1 MQKKEKPK
9 TWMRRRHRVITAL
22 LKPFVSVY
30 VRIAYGIRPEPFRQ
44 QGDRAYLVLLNHQT
58 VFDQFFVGISFNGP
72 VYYVATED
80 IFSMGWVSSLIR
92 WLVAPIPI
100 RKQTTDI
107 SAVMTCM
114 RVAREGGTIAM
125 APEGNRTYSG
135 KTEYMNPAIAAL
147 ARKMKLP
154 IALYRIEGGYGVQP
168 RWADKL
174 RRGKMRGYI
183 AQVIEPE
190 TYAAMTNDELLAAI
204 RQGLYVNE
212 GCPGG
217 TFKSRRK
224 AEYLER
230 AVYICPFCGL
240 SKFESRGDH
249 ISCTTCG
256 RTIAYGEDKVL
267 TGQGFEFPF
276 RYVNDWYR
284 HQEDYV
290 NQLDTRLHTDVPLFR
305 DEADL
310 SEVIVYQN
318 KNLLRPRA
326 KLALYGNRI
335 TVDEDGENPI
345 IFPFEELEAVTVLG
359 KNKLNIYHGKQ
370 VYQLKGDKRFN
381 ALKYV
386 HIFYR
391 HRNILRG
398 EETSRFLGL

>member
-1 MQKKEKPK
+1 MQTKEKTK
-9 TWMRRRHRVITAL
+9 TWLLRRHRIITAL
-22 LKPFVSVY
+22 LRPFISVY
-30 VRIAYGIRPEPFRQ
+30 VRIAYGIRVEPFRPQ
-44 QGDRAYLVLLNHQT
+44 SRRAYLVLLNHQT
-58 VFDQFFVGISFNGP
+58 VFDQFFVGVSFNGP

-107 SAVMTCM
+107 SAVMTCI

-147 ARKMKLP
+147 ARKLKLP

-174 RRGKMRGYI
+174 RRGKMRSYV

-190 TYAAMTNDELLAAI
+190 EYAAMTNDELLAAI

-212 GCPGG
+212 ACPGG
-217 TFKSRRK
+217 TFKSRHR

-230 AVYICPFCGL
+230 AVYICPFCGF
-240 SKFESRGDH
+240 SKFESQGDH

-256 RTIAYGEDKVL
+256 KTATYGEDKRL
-267 TGQGFEFPF
+267 TGQGFDFPF
-276 RYVNDWYR
+276 PYVNDWYLY
-284 HQEDYV
+284 QEDYV
-290 NQLDTRLHTDVPLFR
+290 NQLDTRLHTEAPLFR
-305 DEADL
+305 DEAAL

-318 KNLLRPRA
+318 KNLLRPKA

-391 HRNILRG
+391 HRNIIRG